1 MVFHGSTVTSATS
14 FSGEARA
21 DRLIRFLLASLTLH
35 AMVLA
40 FLPRN
45 HEPAIDAV
53 HPPLSVRIVPSRL
66 SVAAIPGASIPSS
79 LPGPGNQSRGAPH
92 APTRGE
98 PVAEHAAT
106 DVAPAI
112 GIEPSRSAID
122 LDAAL
127 AAARAFAKETRE
139 QGRRMPAGG
148 DAPPL
153 PLTVEAAIAKAAR
166 PDVEVESRGAN
177 GEWVVQDRKKRC
189 VTPIQVPH
197 FLEGKTMLTQCELRK
212 G

>member
-1 MVFHGSTVTSATS
+1 MVTESIPLPR
-14 FSGEARA
+14 SGPP
-21 DRLIRFLLASLTLH
+21 DRLTRFLLASLALH
-35 AMVLA
+35 VLVLVL
-40 FLPRN
+40 LPRKY
-45 HEPAIDAV
+45 EPAIDAIP
-53 HPPLSVRIVPSRL
+53 PPLSVRILPPRP
-66 SVAAIPGASIPSS
+66 SVAAMPDTSIPSS
-79 LPGPGNQSRGAPH
+79 LPGPGNRSRPA
-92 APTRGE
+92 ARASTSGE
-98 PVAEHAAT
+98 AVAEHAAT
-106 DVAPAI
+106 DAAPAT
-112 GIEPSRSAID
+112 GIEPSRPAID

-127 AAARAFAKETRE
+127 ATARAFAKETRE

-166 PDVEVESRGAN
+166 PDVEIESRGAN